1 MNKDIISKKHLAE
14 TFGISESEMEKSMDQ
29 MVKEA
34 SPILT
39 QCFTYV
45 N

>member
-29 MVKEA
+29 MVKLGNKKKN
-34 SPILT
+34 P
-39 QCFTYV
+39 
-45 N
+45 